1 MTEVQRLA
9 AFCSE
14 GVIKVVA
21 QFQPQTLSVGDM
33 FRVASRRQTFMF
45 RATVASYMSLTN
57 DNFLLKGLE
66 VPFEALSPGAVAR
79 PFSRA
84 QLRNVKTIAYIIR
97 YEVIP
102 KFGGRSPLRP
112 FLPTPVFI
120 MSIVTHRSWGIVP
133 SHTHIGCC

>member
-84 QLRNVKTIAYIIR
+84 QLRNVKTIASYPWVKGTIPITVNNLHILYVMRLSPNLEEDHR
-97 YEVIP
+97 YD
-102 KFGGRSPLRP
+102 RSCQLRCS
-112 FLPTPVFI
+112 LC
-120 MSIVTHRSWGIVP
+120 R
-133 SHTHIGCC
+133 